1 MEPYLSEGARV
12 SRKENRSYMSA
23 SIATNDAT
31 SFFHLRI
38 VLAGLFVCLLIWTP
52 SSPAQV
58 DRGSIS
64 GTVTDT
70 TGGAL
75 RGTKVTIRNV
85 GTGQET
91 QVLTDDQGN
100 YTVRLLV
107 GGVYSAKVEEGGFKT
122 VAREGVEVHVN
133 QVATENFIL
142 QVGSVTETIE
152 VQAIPS
158 LVDTETSSV
167 GTLET
172 ERRIEEL
179 PLNGRNFI
187 QLAYL
192 GPGAD
197 QGAQNNGALRGTT
210 DNNRPGIQVAVDG
223 LTSFDNNFLLDGV
236 DNNEYGQGTIVI
248 QPPPDAIQE
257 FRVEQNSMK
266 AEFGRGGASINIVL
280 KSGTDQFHGGAYEY
294 LRNSA
299 LDADNFF
306 DSPLPGQTTPFKPPL
321 QRNQFGLFLGGPIKK
336 DRTFFFADYEG
347 TRINVGETYLSTVPT
362 SAERS
367 GDFSE
372 TGATIYDPYTTDPTT
387 GARHPINPNP
397 ATPSVI
403 PSNRIDPVGQKIVDV
418 LPLPNLPGLVNNYLS
433 NPKNVTDGN
442 QFDSR
447 IDHRISTQDQ
457 LFAHGS
463 LQNVDFLKSAPLGD
477 AGGCC
482 QGFGSN
488 INGREQSYAVGWTH
502 SFGANLLNDARVAFI
517 RWRIDTNHV
526 NASQDISE
534 SLGIPNAN
542 RNDGFSGGLSLFFV
556 NGYGYN
562 DSFGDSQYV
571 PELAVDNTYQFADTV
586 SWVHGNHAFKFGGD
600 FRYLTRNFFQAQA
613 PFGLFNVTGQFTSN
627 LQTSSGGN
635 AIADMLLGLPTSRSQ
650 DSLSSKDLTDQK
662 EIDAFFQDDWRVR
675 RNLTLNLGLRYEI
688 FSPVGGH
695 VGNFDLST
703 GQVIDNF
710 GPNAVPNAGVAY
722 DLHNFGPRIG
732 FAWSPFS
739 KSRTVVRSAFGIF
752 YGPEGNV
759 FNDLGEN
766 PPVLE
771 SFAQRSNLLD
781 VPTAASLFSAGF
793 PAQQQPSNP
802 LQPSGNQ
809 VKTTGPE
816 RKIPYFMEWNL
827 GIEQQLAANWMLD
840 VGYVGTRGV
849 HLWDN
854 ESSNFDQAHAP
865 LDSNFQNG
873 TNFGTPYFNQDPNLS
888 AVLPIDYPHFDIFY
902 NALQAKL
909 VKRFSGGLNLQASYT
924 WSKDIGNSCGD
935 PGCAIQ
941 NTYNI
946 AAERGLEE
954 PDFRHRFTLSGLYEL
969 PFGKGLQFGNNWG
982 SIADGLIG
990 GWQLSSIVTI
1000 RSGEAETAYVG
1011 AGDLSNTGSFGYRPD
1026 QIGNPYDFSFG
1037 LAEQAALGCPT
1048 PGHQSLQCWYNPA
1061 AFAIPALAP
1070 GQVSA
1075 HLFGNSG
1082 QGDLRG
1088 PGQVNFD
1095 FGIKKQFH
1103 LTEHQKLDFRAELFN
1118 VFNHP
1123 QFQLPNSN
1131 PDSPGGAS
1139 ITSTLP
1145 DNQREIQFSLRWSF

>member
-1 MEPYLSEGARV
+1 MNPKSVTTNIACRSLFTRMV
-12 SRKENRSYMSA
+12 S
-23 SIATNDAT
+23 
-31 SFFHLRI
+31 
-38 VLAGLFVCLLIWTP
+38 AGLCIGMLMLVSQR
-52 SSPAQV
+52 SSAQV
-58 DRGSIS
+58 DRGGIA
-64 GTVTDT
+64 GTITDT
-70 TGGAL
+70 TGSALPGA
-75 RGTKVTIRNV
+75 KVTIRNM
-85 GTGQET
+85 GTDQAV
-91 QVLTDDQGN
+91 QVLTDSQGN
-100 YTVRLLV
+100 YVAGGLV
-107 GGVYSAKVEEGGFKT
+107 GGTYSVKVEKDGFK
-122 VAREGVEVHVN
+122 RGLSNGVEVHVS
-133 QVATENFIL
+133 QVVTVNSVL
-142 QVGSVTETIE
+142 QVGSVTEQIDVTT
-152 VQAIPS
+152 APP
-158 LVDTETSSV
+158 LVDSETSSV

-236 DNNEYGQGTIVI
+236 DNNEYGQGTVVI

-280 KSGTDQFHGGAYEY
+280 KSGTNQFHGGAYEY

-299 LDADNFF
+299 LDADNYF
-306 DSPLPGQTTPFKPPL
+306 DQPLPGQTTPFKPPF
-321 QRNQFGLFLGGPIKK
+321 QRNQFGFFLGGPIKK
-336 DRTFFFADYEG
+336 GRTFFFADYEG
-347 TRINVGETYLSTVPT
+347 TRINVGETYLSTLPT
-362 SAERS
+362 TSERS
-367 GDFSE
+367 GDFSA
-372 TGATIYDPYTTDPTT
+372 TGATIYDPYTTNLTT
-387 GARHPINPNP
+387 GARQPINPNP

-403 PSNRIDPVGQKIVDV
+403 PSGRIDPVGQKIVNL
-418 LPLPNLPGLVNNYLS
+418 LPLPNLSGLVNNYLS

-447 IDHRISTQDQ
+447 VDHQLSTHDQ

-463 LQNVDFLKSAPLGD
+463 LQNVDFLKSAPLGS

-482 QGFGSN
+482 SGLGSN
-488 INGREQSYAVGWTH
+488 INGREQSYALGWAHAH
-502 SFGANLLNDARVAFI
+502 STNLLNDARIAFI
-517 RWRIDTNHV
+517 RWRINTNHV
-526 NASQDISE
+526 NADQDISDG
-534 SLGIPNAN
+534 LGIPNAN

-562 DSFGDSQYV
+562 GSFGDSQYV
-571 PELAVDNTYQFADTV
+571 PELAVDNTRQFADTI
-586 SWVHGNHAFKFGGD
+586 SWVHGSHALKFGGD

-635 AIADMLLGLPTSRSQ
+635 PIADILLGLPLSRSQ
-650 DSLSSKDLTDQK
+650 DSLSTKDRTNQK
-662 EIDAFFQDDWRVR
+662 EADAFFQDDWRVR
-675 RNLTLNLGLRYEI
+675 HNLTLNLGLRYEI

-695 VGNFDLST
+695 VGNFDLNT
-703 GQVIDNF
+703 GTVIDSF

-722 DLHNFGPRIG
+722 DLHNFGPRVG
-732 FAWSPFS
+732 FAWSPL
-739 KSRTVVRSAFGIF
+739 SRTVVHSAFGIF

-771 SFAQRSNLLD
+771 SYAQRSNTLD
-781 VPTAASLFSAGF
+781 VPSAASLFSAGF

-809 VKTTGPE
+809 VKTTGSE
-816 RKIPYFMEWNL
+816 RKIPYFTEWNF
-827 GIEQQLAANWMLD
+827 GIQQQLAADWVLD
-840 VGYVGTRGV
+840 VGYVGTRGI

-854 ESSNFDQAHAP
+854 ESSNFDQAHTP
-865 LDSNFQNG
+865 LDTNFQNG
-873 TNFGTPYFNQDPNLS
+873 TYFGTPYYNQDPNLS
-888 AVLPIDYPHFDIFY
+888 VVYPIDYPHFDIFY
-902 NALQAKL
+902 NALQVKL
-909 VKRFSGGLNLQASYT
+909 VKRFSRGLNLQASYT

-941 NTYNI
+941 NTYDI
-946 AAERGLEE
+946 PAERGLEE
-954 PDFRHRFTLSGLYEL
+954 PDFRNRFTLSGLYEL
-969 PFGKGLQFGNNWG
+969 PFGKRQFGNSWG
-982 SIADGLIG
+982 SIPDRLIG

-1011 AGDLSNTGSFGYRPD
+1011 AGDLSNTGSLGYRPD
-1026 QIGNPYDFSFG
+1026 QVGNPYDFSYG
-1037 LAEQAALGCPT
+1037 LTEQAALGCPT

-1070 GQVSA
+1070 GQVNA
-1075 HLFGNSG
+1075 HLFGISG

-1088 PGQVNFD
+1088 PDQVNFD
-1095 FGIKKQFH
+1095 FGVMKRFR
-1103 LTEHQKLDFRAELFN
+1103 LTEHHNLDFRAELFN
-1118 VFNHP
+1118 AFNHP

-1145 DNQREIQFSLRWSF
+1145 DNQREVQFSLRWSF